1 MYSKERTRPTLT
13 LKRSI
18 NLFDL
23 KIIQQITNLQRK
35 KLIWLSENKIAKCIV
50 SITLTYITESRDQ
63 FHNSHVVDN
72 INHTNRNPKET
83 S

>member
-50 SITLTYITESRDQ
+50 SITLTDITESRDQ